1 MFTLCCVSAQSS
13 LDLWLNVVC
22 KRFFEE
28 LYADLQADARME
40 RNRSPIDMEI
50 VSSVET
56 AERSGANDLVP
67 RDLAAVDP
75 PIADASNSPP
85 PQLVLNRAF
94 NYASLPPTPPPL
106 EPATPETPRHCFV
119 DLTEV
124 SKCHAPIAPCRRT
137 IRVPS
142 PASDSDQAYEDP
154 VDFLRAIY
162 M

>member
-1 MFTLCCVSAQSS
+1 MSG
-13 LDLWLNVVC
+13 DLPFS
-22 KRFFEE
+22 FFQE
-28 LYADLQADARME
+28 LYSDLQHEATKQKDQVRGSH
-40 RNRSPIDMEI
+40 SPIDMEI

-56 AERSGANDLVP
+56 AKRTGANDLVP

-75 PIADASNSPP
+75 PIADTSNSPP
-85 PQLVLNRAF
+85 PQLVLSRTF
-94 NYASLPPTPPPL
+94 SYASLPPTPPPL
-106 EPATPETPRHCFV
+106 EAADPETPRHCFV

-124 SKCHAPIAPCRRT
+124 SKCWAPVAPCRQT

-142 PASDSDQAYEDP
+142 PSSDSDQTVEDP